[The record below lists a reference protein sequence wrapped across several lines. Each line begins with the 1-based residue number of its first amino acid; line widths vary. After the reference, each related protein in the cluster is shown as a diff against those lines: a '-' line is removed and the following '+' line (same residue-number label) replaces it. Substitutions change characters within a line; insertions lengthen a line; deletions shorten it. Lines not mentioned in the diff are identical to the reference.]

1 MLFDDKLPEIYSI
14 ISEADNEVFES
25 ESFQVEQCRGNSDLG
40 QLNSL
45 EISEVSLPMMS
56 SKREDSSFLS
66 AVEAVRLQ
74 HSEEGLDIRPYL
86 FDSNTKQHILWD
98 SGSQVTA
105 WPPEPG
111 DKVDPKLTLRAV
123 NGSKL
128 KCYGFREVEI
138 RVNRKTYGI
147 RAIKTDVQNPV
158 LGFNFTRKHR
168 LDTRWTEWGDV
179 VMYDPKAKVQSI
191 LKYKALEPGQV
202 HKLSVISSPQEEVKP
217 SHQLAAEIA
226 AVEALGVEDDNYVV
240 VNDLDKLPDGPYKE
254 LLREFPDLL
263 KMSFEGEDPKHGV
276 IHRISTIDEEPIRA
290 KVRRYPPGSPKAVE
304 GKKAIKELEKLGII
318 ERVDPSK
325 PNNWVSPLH
334 FAIKPDGSLRPV
346 GDFKVL
352 NRKTVLDLFPL
363 PNLRSFTQDIAG
375 SQFFSKVDM
384 TKAFHQ
390 IVIDKRDRHKCC
402 ITTPWGLFQFR
413 RLAMGMQNSAQ
424 SFQRMVQDVL
434 KDLPDVFVY
443 LDDILV
449 YSKTQKDHL
458 RTLRDLFNRLD
469 AAGLTLALDK
479 CQFGVKQL
487 HYLGYNVSSSG
498 ISPIPKKVDA
508 IQNFPTPTKQ
518 KQLLGFLGALNYYR
532 ASLPSLP
539 PDEIHPKPRTP
550 AQILDPLY
558 KLATC
563 ELPRK
568 SKFEEVW
575 NSSKNVQKA
584 FQDAKT
590 LLKEAVTLNFP
601 DPLAPL
607 ALTTDASK
615 VALGAT
621 LDQFVDGAWR
631 PLGMWSKMLKPQQQN
646 YSTYRRELMA
656 IQLAMRHFN
665 EDFNGR
671 HLIIFSDHRPLVG
684 SFSNNDLQ
692 SHDPLAQNAINEIA
706 QFTSDLRFKSGKSIP
721 IADWLSRPSTL
732 GKAYELPSVSPVSSV
747 GSPEA
752 PAKIKYVPPEETL
765 AALEAVALQ
774 TLSPTKISQAQ
785 ASDSQVQNHVKGNL
799 PAGVRVATVKID
811 GVDLVCEVSNEDN
824 PRPMVPESLRSLVLN
839 LLHHIDHAGQ
849 KEILRRVSS
858 EYYWPKMKNDVY
870 WFVKSCHPCQ
880 LAKQSRSVDP
890 GIGDFPV
897 PDRRFQFI
905 HLDIVGPMP
914 ESYGHKYLLTIYD
927 RCSRWI
933 EAFALQ
939 RDTAEEVSN
948 AFLQYISRFGLPSVA
963 CSDNGNAFIS
973 NLFQDVLKNF
983 GVEVKFTPAYH
994 AATNGAIERK
1004 HQDIKNSLKA
1014 VLVQMGNEHRDQW
1027 FKALPWVLLG
1037 QRVRYQPNLDASSA
1051 QMVLQMSPRIPG
1063 QLLGDPGPPLTSLQT
1078 RALLDQ
1084 LYKLSDKP
1092 PVPTSGR
1099 RVFKDISE
1107 TDEATHVYVKV
1118 ANPLSLQPK
1127 WEGPFRIL
1135 SRPSRSTV
1143 EIKLGMFRSG
1153 AVRKSVYHWTS
1164 CKVAYLRQD
1173 QSEAHRPLLGRPPKA
1188 LLVSHATDTDDHF
1201 HYNGV
1206 PPDPDPSGLDS
1217 VPNSNDV
1224 SFTDDNE
1231 TSSADDYEVNN
1242 DAAETPSRPI
1252 RTTRNP
1258 HPVYT

>member
-1 MLFDDKLPEIYSI
+1 MIE
-14 ISEADNEVFES
+14 ENEVES
-25 ESFQVEQCRGNSDLG
+25 DSFQVEQSHVNSDLG
-40 QLNSL
+40 QINSL
-45 EISEVSLPMMS
+45 EIAVVSGDAP
-56 SKREDSSFLS
+56 KHEESSFLS
-66 AVEAVRLQ
+66 GVEALRMQ
-74 HSEEGLDIRPYL
+74 NSEENLDIRPYL
-86 FDSNTKQHILWD
+86 YDSNTKSHILWD

-105 WPPEPG
+105 WPPDAG
-111 DKVDPKLTLRAV
+111 DKADPSMSLRAV

-128 KCYGFREVEI
+128 RCYGFKEVSV
-138 RVNRKTYGI
+138 RVNRKSYPI
-147 RAIKTDVQNPV
+147 KAIKTDVSSPV
-158 LGFNFTRKHR
+158 LGFNFTKKHR

-179 VMYDPKAKVQSI
+179 VMYDPKAKIQSV

-202 HKLSVISSPQEEVKP
+202 HKLSVINSSSEAKP
-217 SHQLAAEIA
+217 SHQYAAQVA

-240 VNDLDKLPDGPYKE
+240 VNDLEKLPDGPYKE
-254 LLREFPDLL
+254 LLRKYPDLL

-304 GKKAIKELEKLGII
+304 GKKAIKELERLGIL

-334 FAIKPDGSLRPV
+334 FAVKPDGSLRPV

-375 SQFFSKVDM
+375 SRVFSKVDM

-434 KDLPDVFVY
+434 RDMPNVFVY

-449 YSKTQKDHL
+449 YSKTKKEHL
-458 RTLRDLFNRLD
+458 ETLEELFNRLN

-479 CQFGVKQL
+479 CRFGVEKL
-487 HYLGYNVSSSG
+487 SYLGYEVSASG

-508 IQNFPTPTKQ
+508 IQNFPVPVKQ

-539 PDEIHPKPRTP
+539 PDKVHKKPRTP
-550 AQILDPLY
+550 AQVLDPLY

-568 SKFEEVW
+568 TKFEDVW
-575 NSSKNVQKA
+575 NASQNVQQA
-584 FQDAKT
+584 FQDAKV
-590 LLKEAVTLNFP
+590 LLQNAVTLNFP
-601 DPLAPL
+601 DPSAPL

-615 VALGAT
+615 IALGAT
-621 LDQFVDGAWR
+621 LDQFIGGAWR

-646 YSTYRRELMA
+646 YSTYRRELMS

-721 IADWLSRPSTL
+721 IADWLSRPAQSSNK
-732 GKAYELPSVSPVSSV
+732 GKDALSS
-747 GSPEA
+747 SHQAA
-752 PAKIKYVPPEETL
+752 PDRIPLSSDIKYVSPEETL

-774 TLSPTKISQAQ
+774 TLSPSKIAGAQ
-785 ASDSQVQNHVKGNL
+785 AVDRQVQSHVKGDH
-799 PAGVRVATVKID
+799 PAGVKVASVKLD
-811 GVDLVCEVSNEDN
+811 GVDLVCEVSDGDN
-824 PRPMVPESLRSLVLN
+824 PRPMIPESLRSLVLN
-839 LLHHIDHAGQ
+839 LFHHTDHAGQ
-849 KEILRRVSS
+849 KETLRRTAS
-858 EYYWPKMKNDVY
+858 EYYWPKLKNDVT

-880 LAKQSRSVDP
+880 LAKQARPVDP

-905 HLDIVGPMP
+905 HLDIVGPLP
-914 ESYGHKYLLTIYD
+914 ESFGHKYLLTIYD

-933 EAFALQ
+933 EAFALR
-939 RDTAEEVSN
+939 RDTAEEVSD

-973 NLFQDVLKNF
+973 NLFQDILKNF
-983 GVEVKFTPAYH
+983 GVEVRFTPAYH

-1004 HQDIKNSLKA
+1004 HQDLKNALKA
-1014 VLVQMGNEHRDQW
+1014 VLVQMGNDHRDQW
-1027 FKALPWVLLG
+1027 FRALPWVLLG
-1037 QRVRYQPNLDASSA
+1037 QRVRFQPNLDASSA
-1051 QMVLQMSPRIPG
+1051 QLVLQMSPRIPG
-1063 QLLGDPGPPLTSLQT
+1063 QLLGDPGPPLTNVQT

-1084 LYKLSDKP
+1084 LYKLADKP

-1099 RVFKDISE
+1099 RVFNDISE
-1107 TDEATHVYVKV
+1107 TENATHVYIKV
-1118 ANPLSLQPK
+1118 DTPLSLYPK
-1127 WEGPFRIL
+1127 WEGPYRIL
-1135 SRPSRSTV
+1135 SRPSRSRIEV
-1143 EIKLGMFRSG
+1143 KLGMFRNGSI
-1153 AVRKSVYHWTS
+1153 RKAIYHWNT
-1164 CKVAYLRQD
+1164 CKVAYLRDSQPD
-1173 QSEAHRPLLGRPPKA
+1173 ASRPKLGRPPKQPQVEPPPGFLSSPSSEDTSSNTEDVYFQYA
-1188 LLVSHATDTDDHF
+1188 GLPPAAPTSRVSA
-1201 HYNGV
+1201 
-1206 PPDPDPSGLDS
+1206 
-1217 VPNSNDV
+1217 PNSNDT
-1224 SFTDDNE
+1224 SFTDDYE
-1231 TSSADDYEVNN
+1231 DEVSSAGDYEVNN
-1242 DAAETPSRPI
+1242 DAAVPPSRPV
-1252 RTTRNP
+1252 RSTRNP
-1258 HPVYT
+1258 RPVYK